1 MSGIH
6 SLQLRDGQRLERAR
20 AIRRPLQRVV
30 VMDDD
35 NPVAREVHVE
45 LEAVGAE
52 REPVLE
58 GRERVL
64 GPQSRSA
71 AMGVDERA
79 GQKRCRQKSDLTV
92 SSALRLSAPTPNTPQ
107 ARLRL
112 ARPRS

>member
-1 MSGIH
+1 MH
-6 SLQLRDGQRLERAR
+6 
-20 AIRRPLQRVV
+20 
-30 VMDDD
+30 DDD
-35 NPVAREVHVE
+35 AVAREVHVE
-45 LEAVGAE
+45 LKAVGAE

-92 SSALRLSAPTPNTPQ
+92 KFSPGLSAPTPNT
-107 ARLRL
+107 
-112 ARPRS
+112 

>member
-1 MSGIH
+1 
-6 SLQLRDGQRLERAR
+6 
-20 AIRRPLQRVV
+20 
-30 VMDDD
+30 MDDD
-35 NPVAREVHVE
+35 DPVAREVDVE

-92 SSALRLSAPTPNTPQ
+92 KFSPATERPDSEHASS
-107 ARLRL
+107 
-112 ARPRS
+112 